1 MTTIDTI
8 KTSATETAAAAQERD
23 RAIAEE
29 QQAAAELLE
38 QVIAIVRPALAA
50 IGDSLPVIDVAIAD
64 GTRSEHRR
72 STRYVGL
79 CDVTGREK
87 PYLRADGVLCE
98 RSREDGIGGDKD
110 TLTMREYA
118 STIDF
123 VGEWSP
129 RIVPDAIETLAS
141 KLAAAAPGLKARAEK
156 ARKNAE
162 KLRAISELLKK

>member
-23 RAIAEE
+23 AAVLQE

-50 IGDSLPVIDVAIAD
+50 IGDSLPIVVDIAAD

-98 RSREDGIGGDKD
+98 MSREDWVDPNA
-110 TLTMREYA
+110 LTMREYA
-118 STIDF
+118 SAIDF

-141 KLAAAAPGLKARAEK
+141 KLASATPGLKSRAAK
-156 ARKNAE
+156 AKENAA